1 MRKAALKT
9 FLILALGAMIFA
21 SLFSFVYAF
30 ADDATAET
38 EYPETFRFD
47 LELEGVT
54 DYAIDDNGYIF
65 ASSEGVTT
73 VRGENMARYGFE
85 ATNVDISEGVFYCS
99 NGGVTFYS
107 EDGATWTSCDGHGF
121 DEPLSS
127 LYVDD
132 IIYNVVTGSGIS
144 IYNLTT
150 DEIDRETLSGFS
162 LMKECGEKLY
172 AVCDDCLYEIDGYDA
187 TEVEIS
193 YTDYSAADGVSTGTA
208 SLSSWSETLENPDNL
223 SFEVG
228 TLAEGAFISE
238 IDLASIFDETFDV
251 FDTFEVTESSSPA
264 AGDQVLILCRSGNA
278 YVVAAGLSVYILRC
292 EGVENVETA
301 LVSTSE
307 GSGTV
312 SEPTLCSYLIP
323 VICDAVAKDDLDS
336 VDGSK
341 VQICGFLSAE
351 DYPFLY
357 CDFYLVSY
365 ETEGVAGYGFV
376 PERYVTIGSFGE
388 ALTEFDDEDFSDDN
402 YILTVVLILIVIA
415 LVLVAAGY
423 IVFIATR
430 SKKKGKAGEDETDEI
445 EEDRDEDE

>member
-21 SLFSFVYAF
+21 SLSSFVYAF

-47 LELEGVT
+47 LELEGIT
-54 DYAIDDNGYIF
+54 DYAIDGDSYIF

-73 VRGENMARYGFE
+73 VRGEDRTDYGFK
-85 ATNVDISEGVFYCS
+85 ATRVEIKEGVFYCS
-99 NGGVTFYS
+99 DGNATFYS
-107 EDGATWTSCDGHGF
+107 ENGAMWISREEYGFKDSEPYYIRGAYFYNSYDG
-121 DEPLSS
+121 
-127 LYVDD
+127 
-132 IIYNVVTGSGIS
+132 GIS
-144 IYNLTT
+144 IT
-150 DEIDRETLSGFS
+150 EIGTGNYDQDTLAGFS
-162 LMKECGEKLY
+162 MMKECGDSLY

-208 SLSSWSETLENPDNL
+208 SLSSWSEALENPDNL

-238 IDLASIFDETFDV
+238 IDLASISEETFDV
-251 FDTFEVTESSSPA
+251 LDTFEVTEDSSPA
-264 AGDQVLILCRSGNA
+264 SGDQVLILCRSGNA
-278 YVVAAGLSVYILRC
+278 YVVACGLSVYILRC

-365 ETEGVAGYGFV
+365 ETEGGTSYGFV

-388 ALTEFDDEDFSDDN
+388 TLTEFDDEDFSDDN